1 MITGGSDSGNTGRPS
16 KPDISGSRRKLG
28 PKGQAQASVVM
39 RTFER
44 GKLRTSA
51 GHQLNPNNHGDAVIA
66 KAIAMSEG
74 RSAQTRGTEERTWKG
89 RTRIRPK
96 KKDE

>member
-1 MITGGSDSGNTGRPS
+1 MAS
-16 KPDISGSRRKLG
+16 KLG

-39 RTFER
+39 RTFEN

-51 GHQLNPNNHGDAVIA
+51 GHQLKPGDHGDAVIA

-74 RSAQTRGTEERTWKG
+74 RAAEERGTEKRTWKG

-96 KKDE
+96 KAGD